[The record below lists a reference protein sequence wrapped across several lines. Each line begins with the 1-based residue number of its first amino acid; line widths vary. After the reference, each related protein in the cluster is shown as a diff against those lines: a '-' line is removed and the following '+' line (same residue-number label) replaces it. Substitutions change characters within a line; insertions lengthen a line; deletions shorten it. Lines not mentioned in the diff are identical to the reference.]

1 MNRFS
6 KQERICLKRDID
18 KLFRNGKYF
27 FAGGFKCCY
36 LYGNGHPVNRIMVSV
51 PKKLF
56 KRAVKRNLL
65 KRRIKEAYRKNKAL
79 LPVAEAGCD
88 MVIIYMG
95 KDVRQSSDIENGI
108 RELLGKLSALV
119 SEMENGTEKNLVVP
133 PDFPG

>member
-1 MNRFS
+1 MNRFR

-18 KLFRNGKYF
+18 KLFRTGKYF
-27 FAGGFKCCY
+27 FAGGFKWCY
-36 LYGNGHPVNRIMVSV
+36 LYGNGQPVNRIMVSV

-108 RELLGKLSALV
+108 RELLGKLSVLV
-119 SEMENGTEKNLVVP
+119 SEMENGTEKNPVVP

>member
-1 MNRFS
+1 
-6 KQERICLKRDID
+6 
-18 KLFRNGKYF
+18 
-27 FAGGFKCCY
+27 
-36 LYGNGHPVNRIMVSV
+36 MVSV

-108 RELLGKLSALV
+108 RELLGKLSVLV
-119 SEMENGTEKNLVVP
+119 SEMENGTEKNPVVP